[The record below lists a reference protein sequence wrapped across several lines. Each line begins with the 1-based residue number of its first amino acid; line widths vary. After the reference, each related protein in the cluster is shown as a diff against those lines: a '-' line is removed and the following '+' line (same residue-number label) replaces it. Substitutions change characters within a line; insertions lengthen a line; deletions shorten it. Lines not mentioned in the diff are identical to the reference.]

1 MKRETISKIM
11 FDFVKIQ
18 SLDKI
23 MIKRYKYDIKT
34 KYNTVYF
41 IIVSTEK
48 E

>member
-1 MKRETISKIM
+1 MS
-11 FDFVKIQ
+11 DFVRIQ

-34 KYNTVYF
+34 IYNVVYF

-48 E
+48 GVNK